1 MPIREES
8 KVWHGETDIAEYSC
22 SNSWSQDSCSN
33 LFDDTSNGEP
43 NIASVWHTFNDK
55 KYAYGG
61 DAELKPDE
69 ITITFK
75 VNLYIKPCGNN
86 TVLIHL

>member
-1 MPIREES
+1 MPIRKEE
-8 KVWHGETDIAEYSC
+8 KIWHGETDIAEYSC
-22 SNSWSQDSCSN
+22 SSSWYHHTCSN

-43 NIASVWHTFNDK
+43 NTGSVWHTFNDK

-61 DAELKPDE
+61 YAEMKPDE

-75 VNLYIKPCGNN
+75 VN
-86 TVLIHL
+86 VLIHF